1 MDQTIDM
8 IEKEFQKIHDQN
20 REQQL
25 VPNES
30 TPLKNEDKMRYEKV
44 IDSCLISV
52 AVELFNSIFL
62 TWIQIKYLI

>member
-1 MDQTIDM
+1 MRQNYYQLKSKTNFNTAVDQTIDM

-20 REQQL
+20 KEQQL

-44 IDSCLISV
+44 FDCWL
-52 AVELFNSIFL
+52 
-62 TWIQIKYLI
+62 Y